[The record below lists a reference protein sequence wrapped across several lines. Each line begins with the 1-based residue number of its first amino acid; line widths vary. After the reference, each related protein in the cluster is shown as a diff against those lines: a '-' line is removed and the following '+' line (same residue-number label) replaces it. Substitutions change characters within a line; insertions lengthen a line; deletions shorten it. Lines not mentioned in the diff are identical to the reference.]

1 MHTNSTK
8 RAKELMSGIYFKSV
22 DKRHAGR
29 NLANSVLAL
38 SMLIVAGCDKE
49 LTEKQSTQVAAKVND
64 SEITI
69 HQVNEVI
76 KASGVSGSEADAPRK
91 ALDTLIDQ
99 ELLVQK
105 ALSNQLDRDP
115 ETMMTL
121 ENAQRQILT
130 QSYVQRQVLNPAPVS
145 AQDKQE
151 YYQQHPDLFAK
162 RRIYQFQLFNLETPQ
177 LDPALNASLDQAS
190 SPEQVRKLLK
200 QYQVKFQEET
210 VTKPAEQLPL
220 EMLSAFA
227 NAKVGD
233 ILIAPQTQSKQLLMQ
248 VINFAEHPVSLEQA
262 QVQIEKL
269 LVNTRNKQILDEHLK
284 QLHAAATIVY
294 QGDFAKQDKADKAI
308 ESAQAEQQS
317 VPPADTK
324 PDRNI
329 QKILEQGLSG
339 IK

>member
-1 MHTNSTK
+1 
-8 RAKELMSGIYFKSV
+8 MSGIYFKRV
-22 DKRHAGR
+22 VAK

-38 SMLIVAGCDKE
+38 SVLMAAGCGKE

-64 SEITI
+64 SEITV
-69 HQVNEVI
+69 HQVNEVL
-76 KASGVSGSEADAPRK
+76 KASGASASEAGAPRK

-145 AQDKQE
+145 AQDKQD

-177 LDPALNASLDQAS
+177 LDPALNTALDQAS

-227 NAKVGD
+227 NAKAGD
-233 ILIAPQTQSKQLLMQ
+233 ILIMPQTQAKQLLMQ
-248 VINFAEHPVSLEQA
+248 VINFTEHPVSLEQA
-262 QVQIEKL
+262 QAQIEQL
-269 LVNTRNKQILDEHLK
+269 LINTRNKQTLDEHLK

-294 QGDFAKQDKADKAI
+294 QGDFDKQDKAGETTA
-308 ESAQAEQQS
+308 SAQAEPQS
-317 VPPADTK
+317 APLSGGK
-324 PDRNI
+324 PERNL

-339 IK
+339 IQ